1 MRTIYLDYNATTP
14 LDEAV
19 QEAMLPFLGDNFG
32 NPSSVHH
39 VGQRARVA
47 LDESR
52 ERVSAV
58 LGCKPSEIIFT
69 SGATESC
76 NQAIFGAAWL
86 GHEKGRHIVTSAI
99 EHHSV
104 LNSCKYLASNSG
116 FELSVIPPD
125 ASGIVAAESIF
136 EAIRPDTILVSL
148 MAANNEVGTI
158 QPVAEVGE
166 YCANNGILFHSD
178 AVQAFGKLPFSNISQ
193 FRADLVSLCAHKLY
207 GPKGAGLLYVRSPL
221 LLPPLL
227 HGGEHENERRAGTE
241 NLPCIIGLTEALE
254 RFVINPVFHAPSLF
268 PLSKRIL
275 DFIDS
280 FDITTFRGHRTL
292 RLSNTIAFSVAHS
305 DSIALLSSLD
315 LEGFC
320 ASSGSACSSGSISPS
335 HVLTAMGVD
344 NFQANSLVRFSVGRE
359 ISSSDIDHLIFSLP
373 HVLDQ
378 VCEPTSSQ
386 QPVNE
391 K

>member
-19 QEAMLPFLGDNFG
+19 RDAMLPFLGDNFG

-39 VGQRARVA
+39 VGQRARAA

-52 ERVSAV
+52 ERVCAV
-58 LGCKPSEIIFT
+58 LGCIPSEIIFT

-76 NQAIFGAAWL
+76 NQAIIGGAWL
-86 GHEKGRHIVTSAI
+86 GRNKGRHIVTSAI

-104 LNSCKYLASNSG
+104 LHSCKYLENNSG
-116 FELSVIPPD
+116 YELSVVPPD
-125 ASGIVAAESIF
+125 ASGLVAAEAIF

-148 MAANNEVGTI
+148 MAANNEVGTL

-166 YCANNGILFHSD
+166 FCANNGILFHSD

-207 GPKGAGLLYVRSPL
+207 GPKGAGLLYVRSPII
-221 LLPPLL
+221 LPPLL
-227 HGGEHENERRAGTE
+227 HGGSHENEHRAGTE
-241 NLPCIIGLTEALE
+241 NLPSIIGLTEALE
-254 RFVINPVFHAPSLF
+254 RFVVDPVFNADSLL
-268 PLSKRIL
+268 PLSNRIL
-275 DFIDS
+275 DFLDS
-280 FDITTFRGHRTL
+280 SETATFRGHRSL
-292 RLSNTIAFSVAHS
+292 RLPNTIAFSVARS
-305 DSIALLSSLD
+305 DSIALLSCLD

-320 ASSGSACSSGSISPS
+320 ASSGSACSSGSVSPS

-344 NFQANSLVRFSVGRE
+344 NIEANSLVRFSVGPE
-359 ISSSDIDHLIFSLP
+359 ISHLDIDILIFSLP
-373 HVLDQ
+373 RVFDQ
-378 VCEPTSSQ
+378 ICVRTTSQ